1 MKKYILMLFAVVAA
15 FTSCTNDDIAINYA
29 TNFKINPAT
38 VIKPF
43 TFENEKGELEGIP
56 SSYNLRIR
64 LLIYTAEGQLVKEEK
79 ELFTSYASTM
89 GVSTHLPVGDYIA
102 IAISDIIKKDESV
115 TYWELSNYDMLSTA
129 TITKTDYIG
138 DYGRE
143 ILGVSEATFS
153 VFNGNEQDVK
163 IDIQPAGSLFM
174 VSYWGVKKF
183 SDVEFYELAVSKY
196 IVDCKFDKYGN
207 FSTTWENCDF
217 KKRVNVH
224 ELEGNSGNNYYH
236 YAYILPTNNLKIK
249 YRAWLKDEKK
259 YVDISSEMNVSPKAG
274 EEYWVVMDLD
284 NMITYLP
291 ELVNGSKSVSS
302 RSIECIEQKDVH
314 FLTNLLR

>member
-102 IAISDIIKKDESV
+102 ISCGNIVA
-115 TYWELSNYDMLSTA
+115 
-129 TITKTDYIG
+129 
-138 DYGRE
+138 
-143 ILGVSEATFS
+143 VSETPEDAVIAMLENTDIELCEIITLFVGKHVS
-153 VFNGNEQDVK
+153 AEKRAELTERLSEIYDEFEIAVYEGGQDVY
-163 IDIQPAGSLFM
+163 DYLVA
-174 VSYWGVKKF
+174 
-183 SDVEFYELAVSKY
+183 VE
-196 IVDCKFDKYGN
+196 
-207 FSTTWENCDF
+207 
-217 KKRVNVH
+217 
-224 ELEGNSGNNYYH
+224 
-236 YAYILPTNNLKIK
+236 
-249 YRAWLKDEKK
+249 
-259 YVDISSEMNVSPKAG
+259 
-274 EEYWVVMDLD
+274 
-284 NMITYLP
+284 
-291 ELVNGSKSVSS
+291 
-302 RSIECIEQKDVH
+302 
-314 FLTNLLR
+314 